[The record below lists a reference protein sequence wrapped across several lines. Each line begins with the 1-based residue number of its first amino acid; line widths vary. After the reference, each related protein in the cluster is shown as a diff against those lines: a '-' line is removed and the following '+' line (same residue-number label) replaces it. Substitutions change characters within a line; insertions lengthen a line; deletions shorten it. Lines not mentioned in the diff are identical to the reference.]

1 MRQSVG
7 RVLACSVH
15 KAAAVIH
22 IHANSLVAT
31 PVLFSP
37 LACCAVALSYLC
49 RRAVVFMPARLQNFK
64 VLKVEPVTYEGD
76 DKYVK
81 VDFKY
86 QLLTGAGFEVD
97 RRGVA
102 SLTSQGPAVEA
113 LWAASTTQRY
123 KKTEADLRNIVA
135 SFRCYASG
143 INLSEELTSYD

>member
-1 MRQSVG
+1 
-7 RVLACSVH
+7 
-15 KAAAVIH
+15 
-22 IHANSLVAT
+22 
-31 PVLFSP
+31 
-37 LACCAVALSYLC
+37 
-49 RRAVVFMPARLQNFK
+49 
-64 VLKVEPVTYEGD
+64 VTVDGG

-123 KKTEADLRNIVA
+123 KKTENDLRNIVG

-143 INLSEELTSYD
+143 INLSDELVSYD